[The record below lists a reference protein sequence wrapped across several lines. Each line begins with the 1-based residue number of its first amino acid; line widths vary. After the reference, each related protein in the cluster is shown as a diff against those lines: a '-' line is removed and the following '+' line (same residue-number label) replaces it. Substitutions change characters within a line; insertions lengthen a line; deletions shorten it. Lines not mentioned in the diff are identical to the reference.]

1 EDRGDGRALRGERR
15 AAQLL
20 RPSLLDDRRAFLR
33 RRTELSR
40 DGNRHRQRALAR
52 RTGDASARVREW
64 RADPADAPR
73 LGDGHQR
80 GGCARASGEGVA
92 RAMSIALTAPG
103 RSSGESEDGL
113 RIVLTPV
120 QLAALLRGETI
131 TEPETSAAV
140 GMTCRGR

>member
-33 RRTELSR
+33 RRAELSR

-52 RTGDASARVREW
+52 RTGDASAGVREW

-80 GGCARASGEGVA
+80 GGCARASGEGVGRTHMKTVLA
-92 RAMSIALTAPG
+92 GFALIGA
-103 RSSGESEDGL
+103 
-113 RIVLTPV
+113 V
-120 QLAALLRGETI
+120 LAAPALAQA
-131 TEPETSAAV
+131 PAAAV
-140 GMTCRGR
+140 PEAMPFDIPYGEPIGLDQAKQV